1 MTDKSGRA
9 RWSRVEAVLMAWLM
23 LLLTG
28 SAAVLNAVELAAPLD
43 LGGSA
48 PQSESP
54 ADAAAPGTSPRHT
67 QAPNPQQSSI
77 GHSLDKIARSIMGS
91 EPIEHARSNPSVLS
105 AFRGAVDRPAKSTAR
120 IFCNQQQVALGVI
133 VDADGFIATKASELK
148 GSVECEM
155 SDGTRHTAKLVG
167 VDRGS
172 DLALLKIPAGG
183 WPAILWS
190 DEDPPA
196 VGGWVVTPGPGALP
210 EAIGVVSVAPHQVR
224 GGVLGIQMTE
234 DKPGPRITF
243 VVPDSGAAVAGLARG
258 DVITHVN
265 GKQMADSNAVVAV
278 TSHALPGDKIELT
291 VLRDRDEIHFSAT
304 LGSVATTL
312 SSQRAR
318 FQDQLGG
325 PLSQRRELFP
335 SALEHDSVLAPNE
348 CGGALTNL
356 DGKAIGINIARAS
369 RIASYAIPGSVARP
383 ILAPCWR
390 SKRWL
395 CR

>member
-1 MTDKSGRA
+1 MERVTR
-9 RWSRVEAVLMAWLM
+9 RNWSVWIAVVIWHY
-23 LLLTG
+23 
-28 SAAVLNAVELAAPLD
+28 SRF
-43 LGGSA
+43 
-48 PQSESP
+48 
-54 ADAAAPGTSPRHT
+54 PR
-67 QAPNPQQSSI
+67 
-77 GHSLDKIARSIMGS
+77 
-91 EPIEHARSNPSVLS
+91 
-105 AFRGAVDRPAKSTAR
+105 
-120 IFCNQQQVALGVI
+120 
-133 VDADGFIATKASELK
+133 
-148 GSVECEM
+148 
-155 SDGTRHTAKLVG
+155 
-167 VDRGS
+167 
-172 DLALLKIPAGG
+172 GG

-383 ILAPCWR
+383 ILDQLKSQAKAAAATVPVATR
-390 SKRWL
+390 THEPQLSAHQMDQ
-395 CR
+395 